1 MAKTSIIGHR
11 GASGLALENTLAAFT
26 KAIQLGVDAIEFDV
40 RITRDNQF
48 VVFHDAFL
56 ARLSKSGKR
65 LCDLTYDEL
74 RQIPLRDGS
83 QIPSLT
89 EVLDLAT
96 AHNTPV
102 IVELKTKEQPEA
114 LCRILDR
121 YTTLDITVASFN
133 HPLLATIRALRP
145 TLKLFLAEAHWPIMV
160 LQKAKAY
167 QAQGIDLH
175 YMLINPLTYN
185 LAKHWGLH
193 IMLYAPNS
201 RFIVMLI
208 TKLYPAVS
216 ICTNYPNRFLNAD
229 KALVD

>member
-26 KAIQLGVDAIEFDV
+26 KAFQLGVDAIEFDV
-40 RITRDNQF
+40 RITRDHQF

-65 LCDLTYDEL
+65 LSDLTYDEL

-89 EVLDLAT
+89 EVLDLAVT
-96 AHNTPV
+96 YKTPV
-102 IVELKTKEQPEA
+102 IVELKTKEQPEK

-133 HPLLATIRALRP
+133 HPLLVTIRTLRP
-145 TLKLFLAEAHWPIMV
+145 KLKLFLAEARWPITV
-160 LQKAKAY
+160 LQRAKAY
-167 QAQGIDLH
+167 RAQGIDLH
-175 YMLINPLTYN
+175 YMLINPLTYI
-185 LAKHWGLH
+185 LAMRWGLH
-193 IMLYAPNS
+193 IMLYAPNN
-201 RFIVMLI
+201 RLIVTLI

-216 ICTNYPNRFLNAD
+216 ICTNYPNRFLNTP
-229 KALVD
+229 KAPVS